1 MRRTIVHAIVRA
13 VAAVPAVISAVV
25 LAALV
30 LVAAPAKA
38 QSQLGVWEVPVTVDQ
53 SFEPLPIA
61 IVDFQT
67 ADPGLAGQA
76 GDITG
81 VLSADLES
89 TGLFALIP
97 KEAFIESGYRFGAVP
112 NYNDWRVIN
121 AAALVTGEVA
131 RAPDGRLLV
140 RLRLFDTY
148 AEEEIEALEFAG
160 APTDWRRFAHKVAD
174 SVYTQ
179 LTGEGPYFDS
189 RVVFV
194 DETGPKGDRRK
205 RLAVMDM
212 DGANVRYVPGA
223 EGLVLSPRF
232 EPNQQ
237 SLLYISYDTGEPQVF
252 LLSLAT
258 GQRERLGTFPGM
270 TFAPRF
276 SPDGSRI
283 ALSLS
288 QGGNTD
294 IYVMGLAGRQLRR
307 LTSGPGIETSPDFS
321 PDGTQIVYESDQ
333 GGRPQLY
340 IMDAAGGGSKR
351 ISFGAGSYGTPVW
364 SPKGDLIAFTKILGG
379 RFHIGVMRTDGS
391 EERLLTASFL
401 DEGPTWAPNGR
412 VLMFFR
418 ETPGPNGAPAV
429 YSIDVTGRNLRRV
442 PTPNAA
448 SDPAWSPLRTD

>member
-1 MRRTIVHAIVRA
+1 MRQRFTFTRRGALGLGL
-13 VAAVPAVISAVV
+13 
-25 LAALV
+25 LAAGMPML
-30 LVAAPAKA
+30 ARA
-38 QSQLGVWEVPVTVDQ
+38 QAQLGVWEVPVIVDQ

-61 IVDFQT
+61 IVPFQS
-67 ADPGLAGQA
+67 AGGTTGAA

-89 TGLFALIP
+89 TGFFALIP
-97 KEAFIESGYRFGAVP
+97 QAAFIETGYRFGAVP
-112 NYNDWRVIN
+112 NYADWRVIN

-131 RAPDGRLLV
+131 QAPDGRMLV
-140 RLRLFDTY
+140 RLRVFDTY

-160 APTDWRRFAHKVAD
+160 APADWRRFAHKVAD
-174 SVYTQ
+174 AVYTRM
-179 LTGEGPYFDS
+179 TGEGPYFDS

-194 DETGPKGDRRK
+194 DETGPKADRRK

-212 DGANVRYVPGA
+212 DGANLRYIPGA
-223 EGLVLSPRF
+223 DGLIISPRF

-237 SLLYISYDTGEPQVF
+237 SILYISFDTGEPQVF
-252 LLSLAT
+252 LLNLAN

-276 SPDGSRI
+276 SPDGRSI

-294 IYVMGLAGRQLRR
+294 IYAMSLAGRQLRR
-307 LTSGPGIETSPDFS
+307 LTRGPGIETSPDYS
-321 PDGTQIVYESDQ
+321 PDGSEIVYESDQ

-340 IMDAAGGGSKR
+340 VMPASGGEGRR
-351 ISFGAGSYGTPVW
+351 ISFGPGSYGTPVW
-364 SPKGDLIAFTKILGG
+364 SPTGDLVAFTKILGG
-379 RFHIGVMRTDGS
+379 RFHIGVMRLDGS

-401 DEGPTWAPNGR
+401 DEAPTWAPNGR

-418 ETPGPNGAPAV
+418 ESAGANGAPAL
-429 YSIDVTGRNLRRV
+429 YSIDVTGRNLRQV